1 MAGLLKSLDGA
12 QLGRAL
18 SVPNIDKQGRLVA
31 TIKSAEYRAKA
42 RECEDMA
49 QATRDPHIKQQ
60 MLEIA
65 EKWRTMAAYEDKYGR

>member
-42 RECEDMA
+42 RECEERAERTSD
-49 QATRDPHIKQQ
+49 TFIKQQ
-60 MLEIA
+60 LIEA
-65 EKWRTMAAYEDKYGR
+65 EKWRTMASNEEKYGR